1 MAEMTIRLRVN
12 PETGK
17 KDIIVAL
24 RSDEDALPHEHEQL
38 HRKLVEQLIASGLLS
53 EAEQGKL
60 VVERL
65 EEEGVPNSTPAAARE
80 QTERRSLSEGS

>member
-24 RSDEDALPHEHEQL
+24 HSDDDSLPHEHEHL
-38 HRKLVEQLIASGLLS
+38 HRQLVEKLIRGGLVGAD
-53 EAEQGKL
+53 EAGSL
-60 VVERL
+60 VIERL
-65 EEEGVPNSTPAAARE
+65 EEQSESAPAPVQGHEEDHR
-80 QTERRSLSEGS
+80 QGLSEG